1 MVAVANELR
10 AAHSASFIVEQLCE
24 VEPTDPPPPPQRAH
38 APAATGSLD
47 GYADR
52 ALWIAQEAVASGGD
66 CIIESI
72 RTTGEV
78 FLRCKRKQRALKSL
92 KSTPFLSV
100 GVRWTRCVREAA
112 SFSPSRRTLAF
123 GMSASWYADPR
134 QTRQGHP
141 ILGHCAPLCTD
152 ECAVLQWSGLP
163 ARIEP
168 STRDV
173 TLPQCARSSL
183 RDNRCLR
190 VITGC
195 SLTTGYVVRLRRW
208 TLRHGSHKKSAKW
221 RTTTQPSRTCG
232 FVRTVQ
238 PALALPV
245 CRPWVGSAPAPAR
258 GALCMGQC
266 AVHSHSVVWCAVR
279 ALYVAARNVKS

>member
-141 ILGHCAPLCTD
+141 YPRATVRRSAGMSALCFT
-152 ECAVLQWSGLP
+152 GLR

-168 STRDV
+168 VQHS
-173 TLPQCARSSL
+173 
-183 RDNRCLR
+183 RCD
-190 VITGC
+190 
-195 SLTTGYVVRLRRW
+195 
-208 TLRHGSHKKSAKW
+208 A
-221 RTTTQPSRTCG
+221 
-232 FVRTVQ
+232 
-238 PALALPV
+238 A
-245 CRPWVGSAPAPAR
+245 
-258 GALCMGQC
+258 
-266 AVHSHSVVWCAVR
+266 AVR
-279 ALYVAARNVKS
+279 SVKLA